1 MSAEWL
7 SNSSGV
13 AVRVSSGLQTVLRE
27 MALPAR
33 ARGLR
38 QGLLLLFAIWAVFAL
53 SRLIWAFLPAS
64 GQAIPPD
71 VTIINPVSSQNSG
84 AESASVNIQRMMNWH
99 LFGKAGAPPST
110 EAPVVALEVQS
121 SSALDGIEKGARE
134 TRLEL
139 VLRGIVA
146 SSEEGL
152 GHAIIEHRKRQDVYA
167 VQDKLPVG
175 SKVVLAKVMPQQVV
189 LDNNG
194 KYELLTLFDE
204 TQLSAQ
210 AVAAPVTRS
219 PARSAP
225 PVSAR
230 MVDKSGDSGATS
242 LALSYRQRLY
252 QNPQSLA
259 EVVSVAAVRED
270 GQLRGYRITP
280 GKDKAQFAQLG
291 FKKGDLVTG
300 VNGIALDD
308 PANTMKLYQ
317 AMRSANEAVFDL
329 ERDNQ
334 QVTINVS
341 LDDTAQR

>member
-7 SNSSGV
+7 SNNNGV
-13 AVRVSSGLQTVLRE
+13 PVRISDGLQSMLRG
-27 MALPAR
+27 MAQPGR
-33 ARGLR
+33 ARRLR
-38 QGLLLLFAIWAVFAL
+38 QGLLVLLAIWAVFSL
-53 SRLIWAFLPAS
+53 SRLIWALLPAS
-64 GQAIPPD
+64 DTAPPAD
-71 VTIINPVSSQNSG
+71 ARVINPVSSRSAT
-84 AESASVNIQRMMNWH
+84 AESASVEIQRMMDWH
-99 LFGKAGAPPST
+99 LFGKAGAPPAV
-110 EAPVVALEVQS
+110 EAPAAAAPQAQS
-121 SSALDGIEKGARE
+121 AIERGARE

-139 VLRGIVA
+139 VLRGIVS

-152 GHAIIEHRKRQDVYA
+152 GHAIIEHRKKQNVYS

-175 SKVVLAKVMPQQVV
+175 GNVLLAKVMRQQVV
-189 LDNNG
+189 LENNG

-204 TQLSAQ
+204 TALSSQTASV
-210 AVAAPVTRS
+210 AVTKS
-219 PARSAP
+219 PARAP
-225 PVSAR
+225 AQAPAQV
-230 MVDKSGDSGATS
+230 VDKRGDSGATS
-242 LALSYRQRLY
+242 LARSYRERLY

-280 GKDKAQFAQLG
+280 GKNKAQFSQLG

-300 VNGIALDD
+300 VNGISLDD

-317 AMRSANEAVFDL
+317 AMRSADSAVFDL